1 MIGKTSR
8 RLILALFIALSW
20 AGCKRPQPFTQTG
33 PPIVTVAKP
42 GREPAV
48 PSIDLTGTVA
58 PYQTV
63 DLVARVQGFLESNS
77 FKDGSFVNKATV
89 LFQIEK
95 DMYEEKVALYQA
107 QLNGAQAEY
116 TRQVGMLKQNATSQA
131 NVDKALSDRDQAA
144 ANLAMAKIQL
154 GYTTVRAPFDGRMGT
169 HLVDVGNVVGTNAAA
184 PTKLATIDE
193 LVPIYINFS
202 VSSRDALRLRKIAQ
216 KQGLGVMGAVG
227 KIPVFAG
234 LDDENGYPH
243 KGVLD
248 FANNSVDTGTG
259 TIQLRAIFD
268 NKEKILFP
276 GLFAR
281 IRIPLGEPAPALV
294 VPNTALAN
302 DQIGDYLLVVNA
314 QNVAERRNVTLGARV
329 GAMRAITEGLNEN
342 DRVIIDGQSAVRRGT
357 TVAPQEASVSPTP
370 TPDSAK

>member
-1 MIGKTSR
+1 MIANPTR
-8 RLILALFIALSW
+8 RLILALLITLSW
-20 AGCKRPQPFTQTG
+20 AGCKRPQPFVHTG
-33 PPIVTVAKP
+33 PPTVTVAKP
-42 GREPAV
+42 GRETVA

-63 DLVARVQGFLESNS
+63 DLVARVQGFLETIS
-77 FKDGSFVNKATV
+77 FKDGAFVSKEKV
-89 LFQIEK
+89 LFEIEK

-131 NVDKALSDRDQAA
+131 NVDKALSDRDQAT

-154 GYTTVRAPFDGRMGT
+154 GYTTVRSPFDGRIGT

-184 PTKLATIDE
+184 PTKLATIDQ

-216 KQGLGVMGAVG
+216 KLGAGVKPGVG
-227 KIPVFAG
+227 KLSVFAG
-234 LDDENGYPH
+234 LDDEDGFPH

-248 FANNSVDTGTG
+248 FANNSVDTSTG
-259 TIQLRAIFD
+259 TIQLRAIFG
-268 NKEKILFP
+268 NEEKILFP

-281 IRIPLGEPAPALV
+281 VRIPLGDPAPALV

-302 DQIGDYLLVVNA
+302 DQIGDYLLVVNE
-314 QNVAERRNVTLGARV
+314 QNIAERRKVTLGARA

-342 DRVIIDGQSAVRRGT
+342 DRVIVSGQSAVRPGAA
-357 TVAPQEASVSPTP
+357 VAPEEAPATP
-370 TPDSAK
+370 TPAAATPR